1 MKKSKNKKKS
11 VSFTAAFAVSVI
23 GLLIVF
29 IIFVFTLKPQ
39 KRDEN
44 NSSSQQTSLISSEI
58 LSSEDSMT
66 ESKAES
72 KAESEVKPVVNV
84 SGLTLNK
91 TELGIYEGYYTTLTA
106 TVLPND
112 AANKG
117 VIWSSSDTSVM
128 TVTNGKLAALRE
140 GSCLIKVTSKENP
153 NIFAEAQVTVT
164 KEIVENATYIDGILI
179 ANKTYPL
186 PETFNPGVNAAAKA
200 ALDEM
205 FAAAKNDGIT
215 LKVVSGFRSYS
226 TQKTLYENYVKR
238 DGQAAADRY
247 SARAGHSEH
256 QTGLA
261 FDLNSTK
268 DSFADTKEGKWIAQN
283 AHKYGFIVRYP
294 KDKEEITGYMYEPW
308 HIRYLG
314 KDIAPKVFDS
324 GLCLEEYLGITSVY
338 AE

>member
-1 MKKSKNKKKS
+1 MKKSKNKKKT
-11 VSFTAAFAVSVI
+11 VSFTVAFAVAVL

-29 IIFVFTLKPQ
+29 IIFIFTLKPQ
-39 KRDEN
+39 KKDEN
-44 NSSSQQTSLISSEI
+44 NSSSQQTPINSSEI
-58 LSSEDSMT
+58 SLPEESIPVSE
-66 ESKAES
+66 AES
-72 KAESEVKPVVNV
+72 EVESEVKPVVNV

-91 TELGIYEGYYTTLTA
+91 TALNIYEGYYTTLTV

-112 AANKG
+112 SDNKG
-117 VIWSSSDTSVM
+117 VIWSSSDASV
-128 TVTNGKLAALRE
+128 VSVNNGKLAALKE
-140 GSCLIKVTSKENP
+140 GSCTIKATSKENP
-153 NIFAEAQVTVT
+153 LIFAEAQVTVT
-164 KEIVENATYIDGILI
+164 KQIVENATYIDGILI

-186 PETFNPGVNAAAKA
+186 PETFNPGVNAVAKA

-226 TQKTLYENYVKR
+226 TQKTLYGNYVKR

-308 HIRYLG
+308 HVRYLG